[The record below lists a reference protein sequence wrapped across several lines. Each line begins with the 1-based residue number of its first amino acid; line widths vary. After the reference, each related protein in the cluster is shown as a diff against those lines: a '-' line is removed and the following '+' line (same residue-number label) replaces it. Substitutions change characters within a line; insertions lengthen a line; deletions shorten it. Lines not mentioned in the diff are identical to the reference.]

1 MMQEKEIKE
10 GEVIWL
16 YIKGNN
22 GIIISGCR
30 SQASHIEIPESLEGL
45 TVTEIGKKAFL
56 GNKNLT
62 EVWLPDSV
70 REIGNWA
77 FAHCSNLKM
86 IAMPGRDIRMGK
98 GVFKDCRALTYAKV
112 QTGSAKTGQKTE
124 VGMRQAAEDA
134 CQTGS
139 ACSAAGTDRA
149 GRMEPHT
156 QISRLLAATPIMLD
170 AEYLFLPGEAG
181 SREWLEKWD
190 SRLLALLR
198 KDDESGFTKL
208 VLCGEEDLLAN
219 LPDFVA
225 EKRRSK
231 AELCF
236 LRLLNPMG
244 LAKDNEEELRSYLQT
259 HAKGCESEAAW
270 ETVLRFH
277 GEERP
282 YYELLMDT
290 GCVTADNLSAMLFD
304 MQESHAEMKALLIRY
319 KEKLT
324 ESDFFDSLSLD

>member
-70 REIGNWA
+70 REIGDWA
-77 FAHCSNLKM
+77 FAHCSNLKT
-86 IAMPGRDIRMGK
+86 IVLPGRHIRMGK
-98 GVFKDCRALTYAKV
+98 GIFKDCRALAYAKV
-112 QTGSAKTGQKTE
+112 
-124 VGMRQAAEDA
+124 
-134 CQTGS
+134 QTGS
-139 ACSAAGTDRA
+139 ACSAAGTGKA

>member
-1 MMQEKEIKE
+1 MMQEKEIKD

-16 YIKGNN
+16 YIKGNS

-30 SQASHIEIPESLEGL
+30 SQASHIEIPESLDGL

-70 REIGNWA
+70 REIGDWA
-77 FAHCSNLKM
+77 FAHCSNLKT
-86 IAMPGRDIRMGK
+86 IVLPGRDIRMGK

-112 QTGSAKTGQKTE
+112 QTS
-124 VGMRQAAEDA
+124 
-134 CQTGS
+134 S
-139 ACSAAGTDRA
+139 ACFAAGTDKA